1 MSYSV
6 DNTGSIREEIV
17 CNIKPLTQQVS
28 GSATIFTQNVNANA
42 TITTLSGKANM
53 FKQVVV
59 ATTMIIHSIRDLVKS
74 AFTRGYW
81 INDRPWMNEQTW
93 KNKP

>member
-6 DNTGSIREEIV
+6 SNTSIKREEIV
-17 CNIKPLTQQVS
+17 CNIKPLTQQIS
-28 GSATIFTQNVNANA
+28 GYATIPSQQVKANA
-42 TITTLSGKANM
+42 TITTLSGKASL

-59 ATTMIIHSIRDLVKS
+59 ATTMLIHSIRDLVKS

-81 INDRPWMNEQTW
+81 VNDRPWLNDQTW
-93 KNKP
+93 SNKP

>member
-1 MSYSV
+1 MSYSIS
-6 DNTGSIREEIV
+6 NTGIKREEIV
-17 CNIKPLTQQVS
+17 CNIKPLTQKVS
-28 GSATIFTQNVNANA
+28 GYATIPSQQVNANA
-42 TITTLSGKANM
+42 TITTLSGKVNM

-81 INDRPWMNEQTW
+81 INDRPWLNDQTW
-93 KNKP
+93 RNKP